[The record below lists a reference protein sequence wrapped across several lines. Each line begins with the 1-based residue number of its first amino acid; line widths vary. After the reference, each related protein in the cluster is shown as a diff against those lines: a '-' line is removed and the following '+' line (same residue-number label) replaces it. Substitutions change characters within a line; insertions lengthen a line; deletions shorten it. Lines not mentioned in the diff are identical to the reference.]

1 MSSLF
6 DIFNNDTL
14 KCTLIVWFVA
24 QALKILFLYI
34 IKGEF
39 KLDRFWGSG
48 GMPSSHTA
56 VVVALSNMV
65 GAQQGYSSDMFA
77 LTFILSA
84 IVMYDA
90 TGVRQQTGKQTTVI
104 NQIIKKVFINGD
116 SITDND
122 LKELVGHT
130 PIEVLGGFILGLVV
144 SAVYL
149 AIMK

>member
-1 MSSLF
+1 MSSLL
-6 DIFNNDTL
+6 DIFNNATL
-14 KCTLIVWFVA
+14 KCTLIAWFIA

-39 KLDRFWGSG
+39 KLNRFWGSG

-77 LTFILSA
+77 LTFILSV

-104 NQIIKKVFINGD
+104 NQIIKKVFIDGD

-130 PIEVLGGFILGLVV
+130 PIEVLGGFVLGIVV

>member
-14 KCTLIVWFVA
+14 KCTLIAWFVA

>member
-1 MSSLF
+1 
-6 DIFNNDTL
+6 
-14 KCTLIVWFVA
+14 
-24 QALKILFLYI
+24 
-34 IKGEF
+34 
-39 KLDRFWGSG
+39 
-48 GMPSSHTA
+48 MPSSHTA